1 MIEQMIRVTWHDAHA
16 VTETW
21 TNQNEIDNDPCIVV
35 TVGHLLKQV
44 KSGHVLVA
52 QSVIVGD
59 DPAVDNVIAIPFG
72 MIKRIEKL
80 KATGLLP
87 IESDQ

>member
-1 MIEQMIRVTWHDAHA
+1 MVRVTWHDAHA

-21 TNQNEIDNDPCIVV
+21 TSQHDIDNEPCIVV
-35 TVGHLLKQV
+35 TIGHLLPKV
-44 KSGHVLVA
+44 KSGHVLVG
-52 QSVIVGD
+52 QSVIDGD

-72 MIKRIEKL
+72 MIKKIEKL
-80 KATGLLP
+80 KATALLP